1 MPSLLFKCN
10 YTLHLQ
16 VVEMNPAEA
25 MAANLARF
33 HPYSLSPHF
42 TGLFSK
48 SKLFTSIFYFI
59 FVNTKFGLC
68 CPIR

>member
-1 MPSLLFKCN
+1 M

-42 TGLFSK
+42 TGVFLK
-48 SKLFTSIFYFI
+48 SKLVTSVF
-59 FVNTKFGLC
+59 C
-68 CPIR
+68 